1 MARRTGRGAGVTFGA
16 IEMSSG
22 PSGRSGR
29 SSSRSMRIDED
40 TPPSSRTSSSGKG
53 ERRVRRRRVRR
64 SSSPEG
70 KSRTLLWIIVLSIG
84 ALVAASSTYLLVI
97 FPGGAGPG
105 TGKDVEVV
113 VDRDEPTASVVDK
126 LDRAGLLRSPRIFA
140 FYARLVAFRATPG
153 VHLLTDDATPHELVR
168 RLEREG
174 HATHAK
180 VTIPEGWNRFDIAKR
195 LQTLHVSW
203 GQGFLDATANTDLL
217 REIGI
222 DGDSAEGF
230 LFPATYELPLDS
242 DPKDVV
248 RRLVSEFDRRFLQL
262 EQNHRLGRAQLEGT
276 LGWGRREIVT
286 LASMV
291 EKEAAVDEERPIIAS
306 VFLNRLRDP
315 SFKRKVLQCDPT
327 SAYGCLALKDRVP
340 ACAGFTGKPT
350 HGTNFDP
357 LNTYST
363 YVHEGLPPGPI
374 GNPGT
379 KSLQAV
385 LAPSNTKYLYFVV
398 RGDRRHAFS
407 ETLEEHNT
415 AVKDFKDRTSREH

>member
-1 MARRTGRGAGVTFGA
+1 MSRDSNRSEVAARRLSQRAARV
-16 IEMSSG
+16 
-22 PSGRSGR
+22 
-29 SSSRSMRIDED
+29 DED
-40 TPPSSRTSSSGKG
+40 APASSRTSSSSGKG
-53 ERRVRRRRVRR
+53 ERRVRRKRVRR
-64 SSSPEG
+64 SNPGG
-70 KSRTLLWIIVLSIG
+70 KGAAGVWLLVLVLGLG
-84 ALVAASSTYLLVI
+84 AVIAALATYLLVVY
-97 FPGGAGPG
+97 PSGAGPG
-105 TGKDVEVV
+105 GGKDVELVI
-113 VDRDEPTASVVDK
+113 DRDEPTASIVAK
-126 LDRAGLLRSPRIFA
+126 LDRAGLLRSPRTFA
-140 FYARLVAFRATPG
+140 LYARLVALRATPG
-153 VHLLTDDATPHELVR
+153 THLLTDDASPYELVH

-180 VTIPEGWNRFDIAKR
+180 VTIPEGWNRFDIARR
-195 LQTLHVSW
+195 LQALHVTW
-203 GQGFLDATANTDLL
+203 RQGFLDATANTDLL
-217 REIGI
+217 REIGV

-248 RRLVSEFDRRFLQL
+248 RRLVSEFDRRFIQL
-262 EQNHRLGRAQLEGT
+262 EQNHRLGLAQLEGT
-276 LGWGRREIVT
+276 LAWGRREIVT

-340 ACAGFTGKPT
+340 ACAGFAGKPT
-350 HGTNFDP
+350 HATNFDP

-407 ETLEEHNT
+407 ETIEEHNT
-415 AVKDFKDRTSREH
+415 AVKDFRDRTSQHGSTRE

>member
-1 MARRTGRGAGVTFGA
+1 MSRRTGSD
-16 IEMSSG
+16 SSER
-22 PSGRSGR
+22 PSR
-29 SSSRSMRIDED
+29 SSSSGRAARGED
-40 TPPSSRTSSSGKG
+40 DAPASGPISSRGKG
-53 ERRVRRRRVRR
+53 ERRVRRKRVRR
-64 SSSPEG
+64 SSNPGEG
-70 KSRTLLWIIVLSIG
+70 RGRRVFWAITLLLGAAVAVL
-84 ALVAASSTYLLVI
+84 ATYVLVL
-97 FPGGAGPG
+97 FPSGVGPG
-105 TGKDVEVV
+105 TGKDIEVV
-113 VDRDEPTASVVDK
+113 VDRDESMRVTVDK
-126 LDRAGLLRSPRIFA
+126 LERAGLLRTPRVFA
-140 FYARLVAFRATPG
+140 LYASLVAWKPTPG
-153 VHLLTDDATPHELVR
+153 MHLLTDDASPQEIVR

-174 HATHAK
+174 HGARAK
-180 VTIPEGWNRFDIAKR
+180 VTIPEGWSRFDIAKR
-195 LQTLHVSW
+195 LQSLHVAWSV
-203 GQGFLDATANTDLL
+203 GFLDATANTDLL

-248 RRLVSEFDRRFLQL
+248 RRLVAEFDRRFLQL

-291 EKEAAVDEERPIIAS
+291 EKEAAVDEERPVIAS

-315 SFKRKVLQCDPT
+315 NFKRKVLQCDPT
-327 SAYGCLALKDRVP
+327 SGYGCLALRDRVP
-340 ACAGFTGKPT
+340 ACAGYTGKIT
-350 HGTNFDP
+350 HAINMDP

-379 KSLQAV
+379 KALQAV
-385 LAPSNTKYLYFVV
+385 LAPASTKYLFFVV

-407 ETLEEHNT
+407 ETIEEHNV
-415 AVKDFKDRTSREH
+415 AVKEFRERTSKEPREH